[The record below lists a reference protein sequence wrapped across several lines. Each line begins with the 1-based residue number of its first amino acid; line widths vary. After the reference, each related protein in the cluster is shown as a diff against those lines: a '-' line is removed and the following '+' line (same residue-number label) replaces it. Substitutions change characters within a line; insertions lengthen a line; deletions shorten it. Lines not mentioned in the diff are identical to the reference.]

1 MQEFA
6 DYLAPLQ
13 GATDE
18 RADPGGLRFAPTSGY
33 FLSTLRVV
41 IPGGGQALTTFEAK
55 PTGPDRT
62 EPAKPI
68 RSIRPMR

>member
-13 GATDE
+13 GATIE
-18 RADPGGLRFAPTSGY
+18 RADPGGLRFASTSGY

-41 IPGGGQALTTFEAK
+41 VPGGAELNYFSGNT
-55 PTGPDRT
+55 
-62 EPAKPI
+62 
-68 RSIRPMR
+68 